1 MNKNFNGMCYAPYP
15 HGYDPSTANDTLIF
29 YGSDVAYDCM
39 TPMWGKEYTSKAGS
53 HCDLNGPNKARNDIQ
68 TLANM
73 GVTLIRLYDWDPRN
87 NHLNFLD
94 YCNSFNIKVLV
105 SVSNYFVKEGK
116 DNGLKDRDIQ
126 IPKLIDSFS
135 NKEKTDYHSAI
146 IGIVIGNEPR
156 LAGFSVQ
163 NCIDFTTSWVNIEAA
178 KYAKYRELIIGHP
191 VDFATYGG
199 KFPCFGFWDP
209 LFAALDKITTKN
221 LNKRLFLAP
230 QTYNDRIYL
239 FENAEGAGKGYVD
252 IAYKKYQKPILFTE
266 IGHDRLK
273 PDYQQIVEGQLAG
286 SIEYGNKNPN
296 KLLGICFFQ
305 FADKVWIPR
314 TPDGSH
320 GSRSQGNDILCTIN
334 FINADFTHWDKKDIK
349 NVPLK
354 VNTLIPT
361 PLNDIV
367 VKNYKKT

>member
-87 NHLNFLD
+87 NHLKFLD

-105 SVSNYFVKEGK
+105 SVSCYFVKPGD

-135 NKEKTDYHSAI
+135 NSQKTDYHSAVA
-146 IGIVIGNEPR
+146 GIVIGNEPAR
-156 LAGFSVQ
+156 NGYNAQ
-163 NCIDFTTSWVNIEAA
+163 HCIDFTTSWADIEAS
-178 KYAKYRELIIGHP
+178 KYPNYREVLIGHP
-191 VDFATYGG
+191 VDFATYGA
-199 KFPCFGFWDP
+199 KYPCFGFWDP
-209 LFAALDKITTKN
+209 LFAVLDKKTTKN

-230 QTYNDRIYL
+230 QTYNDREYL
-239 FENAEGAGKGYVD
+239 FQNAEASGKGYVD
-252 IAYKKYQKPILFTE
+252 IAYEKYQKPIIFTE
-266 IGHDRLK
+266 IGNNRLLSN
-273 PDYQQIVEGQLAG
+273 YQKVVDGQLAG
-286 SIEYGNKNPN
+286 SIEYAAKNPN

-305 FADKVWIPR
+305 FADKVWIPG
-314 TPDGSH
+314 TTEGSH
-320 GSRSQGNDILCTIN
+320 GTRSQGNDILCTIN
-334 FINADFTHWDKKDIK
+334 YVNGDFTHWDKEGIK
-349 NVPLK
+349 NVPLT
-354 VNTLIPT
+354 VNALIPT

-367 VKNYKKT
+367 VKNYKKV